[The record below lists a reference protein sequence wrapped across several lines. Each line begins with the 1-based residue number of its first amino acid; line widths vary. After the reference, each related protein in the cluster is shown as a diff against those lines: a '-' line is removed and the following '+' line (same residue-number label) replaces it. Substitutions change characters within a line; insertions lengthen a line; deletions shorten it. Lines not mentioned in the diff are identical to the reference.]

1 MMDFLSVRMILQ
13 SSLYGAGAASGMVSA
28 GAGTDGFKGAAAEDV
43 FLPAFG
49 FLGAASGLVSLENSG
64 SSSCGLCRH
73 AGVCS
78 LALQGFSLLLSGW
91 RV

>member
-13 SSLYGAGAASGMVSA
+13 SSSYGAGAASGMASA
-28 GAGTDGFKGAAAEDV
+28 GAGIDGFKGAAAKDV

-49 FLGAASGLVSLENSG
+49 FLGAVSGLANLENSG

-78 LALQGFSLLLSGW
+78 LALQVIRLLLS
-91 RV
+91 